1 MRWGVRR
8 VSPIAD
14 LGLGIGWRPELAGY
28 ILARRDLGFVEVIAD
43 TIRPSEPVPASLRLL
58 RERGVTVIPHGVGLS
73 LGSARRPDRS
83 RLRRLSCVAKLFD
96 APMVSEHVAFV
107 RAGGREAGHLLPP
120 PRTHAMLDVL
130 TENVAIAQQ
139 ALPVPLALEN
149 PASLFEWPGAELT
162 EPEFL
167 AELVRRTGCLLLLD
181 LANLHVNA
189 SNHGFDPDEYL
200 NMLPLDRLAYVHAAG
215 GREHDGLLHDTHSD
229 PLWPAVDRLV
239 ASLARRT
246 SIPGLLLERDDRFP
260 RPEHLDRELD
270 RLKSALSGVLRT

>member
-1 MRWGVRR
+1 MSSRT
-8 VSPIAD
+8 D

-28 ILARRDLGFVEVIAD
+28 TLAREDLGFVEVIAESV
-43 TIRPSEPVPASLRLL
+43 RPSEAVPMSLRLL
-58 RERGVTVIPHGVGLS
+58 RDRGVEVIPHGVGLS
-73 LGSARRPDRS
+73 LGSAHRPDPS
-83 RLRRLSCVAKLFD
+83 RLAHLARVVDLFA
-96 APMVSEHVAFV
+96 APLVSEHVAFV
-107 RAGGREAGHLLPP
+107 RAGGLEAGHLLPT
-120 PRTHAMLDVL
+120 PRTHVMLDIL
-130 TENVAIAQQ
+130 TENVAITQR

-167 AELVRRTGCLLLLD
+167 GELVRRTGCLLLLD

-189 SNHGFDPDEYL
+189 ENHGFDPEGYL
-200 NMLPLDRLAYVHAAG
+200 DRLPLDHLAYVHAAG

-239 ASLARRT
+239 LSLARRA

-270 RLKSALSGVLRT
+270 RLRSAWSGAVRT